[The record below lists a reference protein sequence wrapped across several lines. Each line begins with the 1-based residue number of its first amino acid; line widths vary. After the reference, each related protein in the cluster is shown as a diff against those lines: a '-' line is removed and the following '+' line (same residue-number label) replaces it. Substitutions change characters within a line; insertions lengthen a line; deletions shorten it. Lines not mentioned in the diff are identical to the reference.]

1 MVGKTALVFGATG
14 ISGIAAIEALLNDS
28 SYSRI
33 IAISRRPVERE
44 CVEHIPIDLIHSTP
58 AEIADALDAGGAGSS
73 THVFFYAYID
83 SKNTDEQNAVNN
95 QLFERSIEGVS
106 MACTRLS
113 HFHLQTGYKYYMPA
127 FTAEKFP
134 PLPFRED
141 AERQSHVRDFFYY
154 YQEDKLKEVSERC
167 GWKWS
172 VSRPCAITG
181 FSKGNWMS
189 VAVTMALYIFACREF
204 GEHLHFP
211 GPLLCYSM
219 DYDNS
224 TASNNAEFQLHCAE
238 HANNQAFNIHDGQ
251 PYQFNTLWPKVAG
264 YFGMEVPSPPA
275 EDLQVKE
282 GEFLKVAFS
291 VQNWANKHREDFP
304 ALVHKYNLDP
314 HTFEY
319 ANWSSIEILAGL
331 PFPTIASLEAAR
343 SIGWTKSIDTYA
355 DGYKE
360 MHQLPKIC
368 IPPNTSFKEAYIDGN
383 VLFLSKQ
390 QHIDLSMI
398 NHHHI
403 ITRCVDELFV
413 LLYLHNERRLK
424 LIQSFTKK
432 SLNCRCILHIKT
444 VSEDDAKWLLKKM
457 MKWFHLSNVD
467 YKRVCAYGMAGE
479 YNNVLLSDQVDQTSK
494 FSLESKSMSQ
504 VTCNA
509 SMSTLSLQSRS
520 SISTIASVG
529 SISTHSPTNIPY
541 KRSKSD
547 STSQPRHPN
556 LVCFSGQKSLH
567 QERSIASLSDNVKP
581 PFLRSI
587 SSPNQ
592 QELDRCRSVAL

>member
-1 MVGKTALVFGATG
+1 
-14 ISGIAAIEALLNDS
+14 
-28 SYSRI
+28 
-33 IAISRRPVERE
+33 
-44 CVEHIPIDLIHSTP
+44 
-58 AEIADALDAGGAGSS
+58 
-73 THVFFYAYID
+73 
-83 SKNTDEQNAVNN
+83 
-95 QLFERSIEGVS
+95 
-106 MACTRLS
+106 
-113 HFHLQTGYKYYMPA
+113 
-127 FTAEKFP
+127 
-134 PLPFRED
+134 
-141 AERQSHVRDFFYY
+141 
-154 YQEDKLKEVSERC
+154 
-167 GWKWS
+167 
-172 VSRPCAITG
+172 
-181 FSKGNWMS
+181 
-189 VAVTMALYIFACREF
+189 
-204 GEHLHFP
+204 
-211 GPLLCYSM
+211 
-219 DYDNS
+219 
-224 TASNNAEFQLHCAE
+224 
-238 HANNQAFNIHDGQ
+238 
-251 PYQFNTLWPKVAG
+251 
-264 YFGMEVPSPPA
+264 
-275 EDLQVKE
+275 
-282 GEFLKVAFS
+282 
-291 VQNWANKHREDFP
+291 
-304 ALVHKYNLDP
+304 
-314 HTFEY
+314 
-319 ANWSSIEILAGL
+319 
-331 PFPTIASLEAAR
+331 
-343 SIGWTKSIDTYA
+343 
-355 DGYKE
+355 

-383 VLFLSKQ
+383 VLFLSKK

-509 SMSTLSLQSRS
+509 SMSTLSLQSR
-520 SISTIASVG
+520 
-529 SISTHSPTNIPY
+529 
-541 KRSKSD
+541 KSD